1 VVKTVTAS
9 THGFVARIDVQAL
22 ADASARCSQAVEV
35 VLHVAIG
42 TFVAFEDPLAEVK
55 AHNAQDAHMLGEVVE
70 RAVER
75 VPQRDIAVDPLAA
88 IEELENIAWTSIST
102 AQSDPDPGLLAI
114 YNLRDLLARWTEE
127 RLEEGVQA
135 APVVYSDDVLTR
147 LVGAF
152 ASLSVSASESM
163 QHQTCAAILRS
174 LAVVYPRL
182 SPTLCGQVR
191 DCVARTLP
199 ALGDHVLTVELDR
212 ALREMRAALEEAGE
226 VETANAV
233 ENARSALARSIGK
246 LRSRATRSQ

>member
-1 VVKTVTAS
+1 
-9 THGFVARIDVQAL
+9 
-22 ADASARCSQAVEV
+22 
-35 VLHVAIG
+35 
-42 TFVAFEDPLAEVK
+42 
-55 AHNAQDAHMLGEVVE
+55 MLGEVVE